1 MSSHRRLFRSVVSS
15 CAIVTAVSVL
25 VAGCSSDSDDD
36 TGTGSATSAGCVNES
51 PSRAAGAAPVPISSA
66 KVTLVDAGE
75 GERRVASP
83 APDTSSAQS
92 VTLVTTSEVASPGSA
107 DAETVETPLTA
118 RFSCT
123 DRSEVELE
131 LGTVTSPDASLN
143 GQLPAMAGTKAG
155 LTTGPGLAPVALR
168 LAPPEQ
174 AGEEARLAVEQSLVT
189 ALNTSIALP
198 TEPIAVGARWRTERV
213 ISAAATVTQT
223 IDARLSAWDGNRL
236 TIQFSAEE
244 TPVNS
249 VFAIPGGSDT
259 LTISR
264 FSSEGGGT
272 VEVDLTRGLAVGG
285 ELTYTGARELVG
297 ADPSRPLVQKTGLT
311 VTWR

>member
-1 MSSHRRLFRSVVSS
+1 MSSHRRVLRSVVSS
-15 CAIVTAVSVL
+15 CALVTAVSVL
-25 VAGCSSDSDDD
+25 VAGCSSESDDAA
-36 TGTGSATSAGCVNES
+36 GASSATVAGCANES
-51 PSRAAGAAPVPISSA
+51 PSRAAGAAPVPIA
-66 KVTLVDAGE
+66 GATVTLVDPGE
-75 GERRVASP
+75 GERRVAAP
-83 APDTSSAQS
+83 APDTSSTQT
-92 VTLVTTSEVASPGSA
+92 VTLVTTSDVASPGSS
-107 DAETVETPLTA
+107 DAETVETPMTA
-118 RFSCT
+118 RFSC
-123 DRSEVELE
+123 SEKSELELE

-143 GQLPAMAGTKAG
+143 AQLPAMTGTKAG

-174 AGEEARLAVEQSLVT
+174 AGQEARLAVEQSLVT

-264 FSSEGGGT
+264 FSSEGGGS
-272 VEVDLTRGLAVGG
+272 VEIDLSRGLPVGG
-285 ELTYTGARELVG
+285 QLTYTGARELVG
-297 ADPSRPLVQKTGLT
+297 SDPSRPLVQKTGLT